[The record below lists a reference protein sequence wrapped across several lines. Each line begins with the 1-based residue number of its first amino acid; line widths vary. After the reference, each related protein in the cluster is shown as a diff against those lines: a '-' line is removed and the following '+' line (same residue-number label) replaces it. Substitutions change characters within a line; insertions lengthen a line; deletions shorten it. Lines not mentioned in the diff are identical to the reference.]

1 MLPEWSWDL
10 EPNPARRKLHSA
22 APGCSIWCTTAIAG
36 LSNAKPA
43 LGLWGQLT
51 AHHQSIHTKNSSG
64 RMGLKTGHSAANQ
77 QNATGSCCLF
87 LAIWQCIGYLWRK
100 LQVVYKTSSEMV
112 AVWATLGISA
122 LQERDKFKLNFRWT
136 SKSLEERKQNQKK
149 KKKPNKKQ
157 ITSSPNYLFLP
168 DYSII
173 YKQMREKNITPR

>member
-1 MLPEWSWDL
+1 
-10 EPNPARRKLHSA
+10 
-22 APGCSIWCTTAIAG
+22 
-36 LSNAKPA
+36 
-43 LGLWGQLT
+43 
-51 AHHQSIHTKNSSG
+51 
-64 RMGLKTGHSAANQ
+64 
-77 QNATGSCCLF
+77 
-87 LAIWQCIGYLWRK
+87 
-100 LQVVYKTSSEMV
+100 MV

-149 KKKPNKKQ
+149 KPNKKQ